1 MPDVRPLIPCLP
13 RLLFCRLFVKF
24 MRIAT
29 WNVNSLRAR
38 LEQVVN
44 WLETHQPDVLC
55 LQETKVADHLF
66 PHDPLNAVGYSA
78 VTSGQKAYNGVAL
91 ISREPLDD
99 VRIGFD
105 GMLEEDE
112 EAVILGEQKRVIS
125 GRLGSLRILNL
136 YVPNG
141 ASVGSKSY
149 GYKLA
154 WLDCLGR
161 YVASQLEQGEPLCM
175 VGDFNIAPE
184 DRDLH
189 DPQRFKGHVMA
200 STQERE
206 ALRVVLGR
214 DLKDGFRRFH
224 PEGGHWSWWDYR
236 AGSWRRNRGWRL
248 DHVYLTRDLYDTA
261 RDCWIDRRQRGL
273 PRPSD
278 HAPVV
283 VELFAGA
290 AADR

>member
-1 MPDVRPLIPCLP
+1 
-13 RLLFCRLFVKF
+13 

-38 LEQVVN
+38 LGQVVN

-55 LQETKVADHLF
+55 LQETKVADDLF
-66 PHDPLNAVGYSA
+66 PHGPLNAVGYSA
-78 VTSGQKAYNGVAL
+78 ATSGQKAYNGVAL

-105 GMLEEDE
+105 GLLEEDG
-112 EAVILGEQKRVIS
+112 EAVILSGQKRVIS
-125 GRLGSLRILNL
+125 GRLGSLRILNV

-141 ASVGSKSY
+141 ASVGSRSY
-149 GYKLA
+149 SYKLA
-154 WLDCLGR
+154 WLECLGR
-161 YVASQLEQGEPLCM
+161 YVAVQLEQGEPLCM
-175 VGDFNIAPE
+175 AGDFNIAPE

-189 DPQRFKGHVMA
+189 DPQQFKGRIMA

-206 ALRVVLGR
+206 ALQVVLGQ
-214 DLKDGFRRFH
+214 DLKDVFRRFH

-236 AGSWRRNRGWRL
+236 GGSWRRNRGWRL
-248 DHVYLTRDLYDTA
+248 DHVYLTQDLHDTA
-261 RDCWIDRRQRGL
+261 RDCWIDRQQRGL

-278 HAPVV
+278 HAPVA
-283 VELFAGA
+283 VELFACA
-290 AADR
+290 AADH